1 MLTPFFSKEWALLI
15 YKSHKSDFLWPL
27 RQRAQLVGLVLFCL
41 VLKDKEKQNAMKI
54 NRVGSLDRFLTVSSL
69 PPVRISLLFLGLY
82 TRRWWGKDLLLE
94 GNRTTPSF
102 SRSRCLLPSL
112 FFFPFLSLSS
122 GFLPAQVEMVSLCGS
137 GKETVG
143 LAEYFYL

>member
-112 FFFPFLSLSS
+112 FFFMNLEILINFT
-122 GFLPAQVEMVSLCGS
+122 G
-137 GKETVG
+137 
-143 LAEYFYL
+143 YFIPKNI

>member
-69 PPVRISLLFLGLY
+69 PPVRISLLFLGL
-82 TRRWWGKDLLLE
+82 
-94 GNRTTPSF
+94 
-102 SRSRCLLPSL
+102 
-112 FFFPFLSLSS
+112 
-122 GFLPAQVEMVSLCGS
+122 
-137 GKETVG
+137 
-143 LAEYFYL
+143 

>member
-1 MLTPFFSKEWALLI
+1 MLI

-54 NRVGSLDRFLTVSSL
+54 NRVRSLDRFLTVSPP
-69 PPVRISLLFLGLY
+69 PPVRISLLFLGPY
-82 TRRWWGKDLLLE
+82 SRRWWGKDLLLE

-102 SRSRCLLPSL
+102 CSRCLLPSL
-112 FFFPFLSLSS
+112 FSFFLS
-122 GFLPAQVEMVSLCGS
+122 FLFPRASFLQRWKWSLFVGEEKRLWVWLNIFICDLV
-137 GKETVG
+137 KE
-143 LAEYFYL
+143 